1 MTLEDYIETHTSPQS
16 ELLADIERNTYWTQI
31 NPRMVSGAV
40 QGRLLSMLSRMI
52 QPTHILEIG
61 TFTGYSTL
69 CLAEGL
75 KPEGRLVTIEKDDEL
90 ESTIR
95 HNLARSPYNS
105 QIDLLIGDAKEILS
119 SFDYCFPSPS
129 LEERTGERLSTFDLV
144 FLDADK
150 REYSA
155 YLDLIYPHV
164 REGGF
169 ILADNTLWD
178 GHVIDPKYEKEP
190 QTLALRAFNDRVRND
205 DRFEVVLLPLR
216 DGLSLI
222 RKK

>member
-1 MTLEDYIETHTSPQS
+1 MTLEDYIEAHTSPQS
-16 ELLADIERNTYWTQI
+16 ELLAEIERNTYWTQL

-52 QPTHILEIG
+52 KPSHILEIG

-75 KPEGRLVTIEKDDEL
+75 QPDGRLVTIEKDDEL
-90 ESTIR
+90 ESVIR
-95 HNLARSPYNS
+95 QNLSRSPYGS

-119 SFDYCFPSPS
+119 NLQSPIS
-129 LEERTGERLSTFDLV
+129 NIQYELTFV
-144 FLDADK
+144 DADK

-164 REGGF
+164 RAGGF

-178 GHVIDPKYEKEP
+178 GHVIDSKYDKEP
-190 QTLALRAFNDRVRND
+190 QTMALRAFNDRVRND
-205 DRFEVVLLPLR
+205 SRFEVVLLPLR
-216 DGLSLI
+216 DGLTPI

>member
-1 MTLEDYIETHTSPQS
+1 MTLEDYIEAHTSPQS
-16 ELLADIERNTYWTQI
+16 ELLAEIERNTYWTQI

-52 QPTHILEIG
+52 EPKYILEIG

-75 KPEGRLVTIEKDDEL
+75 QPDGRLVTIEKDDEL

-95 HNLARSPYNS
+95 QNFSRSPYNS
-105 QIDLLIGDAKEILS
+105 QIDILIGDAKEILS
-119 SFDYCFPSPS
+119 NLQSPIS
-129 LEERTGERLSTFDLV
+129 NIQYELTFV
-144 FLDADK
+144 DADK

-164 REGGF
+164 RAGGF

-178 GHVIDPKYEKEP
+178 GHVIDSKYDKEP
-190 QTLALRAFNDRVRND
+190 QTMALRAFNDRVRND
-205 DRFEVVLLPLR
+205 SRFEVVLLPLR
-216 DGLSLI
+216 DGLSLL

>member
-1 MTLEDYIETHTSPQS
+1 MTLEDYIEAHTSPQS
-16 ELLADIERNTYWTQI
+16 ELLAEIERNTYWTQI

-52 QPTHILEIG
+52 EPKYILEIG

-75 KPEGRLVTIEKDDEL
+75 KPDGRLVTIEKDDEL

-95 HNLARSPYNS
+95 QNLARSPYNN
-105 QIDLLIGDAKEILS
+105 QIDLHIGDAKKILS

-129 LEERTGERLSTFDLV
+129 LEERAGERLSTFDLV

-178 GHVIDPKYEKEP
+178 GHVIDSKYDKEP
-190 QTLALRAFNDRVRND
+190 QTLALRAFNDRVRHD

-216 DGLSLI
+216 DGLSLL